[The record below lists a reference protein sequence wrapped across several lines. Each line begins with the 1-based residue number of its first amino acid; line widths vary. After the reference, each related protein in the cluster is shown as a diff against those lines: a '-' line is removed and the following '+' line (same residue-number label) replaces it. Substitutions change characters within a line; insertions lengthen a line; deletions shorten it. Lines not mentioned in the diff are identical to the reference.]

1 MVTCV
6 VILKTECWKLLK
18 YLRLLLKLIIFFPND
33 DCHLFSVDVYLVGCT
48 NVGKSTLFNALLN
61 SDLCKVQ
68 AKDLVQRATTSLWP
82 GTTLN
87 LLKFPILNP
96 SHHRIYLRNMRLREM
111 KKVEAEQEKIRN
123 EKLKKINS
131 VETATLKG
139 YIGQTFGKKV
149 MVNESKYLMCIF
161 QVCGEYILSNRLI
174 T

>member
-1 MVTCV
+1 MLLV
-6 VILKTECWKLLK
+6 KTSGYLCSYTKNQYWKLLK
-18 YLRLLLKLIIFFPND
+18 YLRLIVFYQNN
-33 DCHLFSVDVYLVGCT
+33 CYVFSVDVYLVGCT
-48 NVGKSTLFNALLN
+48 NVGKSTLFNTLLS

-96 SHHRIYLRNMRLREM
+96 SHHRIYLRNIRLREM
-111 KKVEAEQEKIRN
+111 KKINAEQEKIRN
-123 EKLKKINS
+123 EQLKKINS

-149 MVNESKYLMCIF
+149 IVNDSK
-161 QVCGEYILSNRLI
+161 
-174 T
+174 